1 MARILIA
8 DDDEMVRDIVG
19 SVLGDYGHIVGTV
32 ANGEEAVHAAELKQP
47 DLIILDCLM
56 PGLSG
61 VDALRR
67 IRMSANVS
75 AIPVLMLTA
84 RESRRDEDIAMC
96 AGANDYLRK
105 PFDPTELLVRVENLL
120 WKQARRYG

>member
-1 MARILIA
+1 MARILLA

-19 SVLGDYGHIVGTV
+19 AVLRQHGHIVGSV
-32 ANGEEAVHAAELKQP
+32 DNGADAVRAAELKQP
-47 DLIILDCLM
+47 DLLILDCAM

-67 IRMSANVS
+67 VRTS
-75 AIPVLMLTA
+75 AIVAGIPVIMLTA
-84 RESRRDEDIAMC
+84 RGSSRDEEIAVR
-96 AGANDYLRK
+96 AGASDYLRK

-120 WKQARRYG
+120 WKRARRYG